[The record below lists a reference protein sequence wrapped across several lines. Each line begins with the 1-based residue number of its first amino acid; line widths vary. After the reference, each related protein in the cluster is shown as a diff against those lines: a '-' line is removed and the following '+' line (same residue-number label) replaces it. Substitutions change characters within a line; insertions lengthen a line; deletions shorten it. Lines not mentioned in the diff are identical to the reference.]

1 MTRSALTGPIAMIA
15 TVATWAGFA
24 LSIRGI
30 GGSGLTSNDVALLR
44 FGLPLLVLA
53 PAIPRALRSI
63 RRESPLTLACLAL
76 GAGLPYFLTAA
87 LGGRLTS
94 AALVGL
100 VIPGSVPVFVALLA
114 LGLMRERPGAAR
126 LVGLGSIVVGVAVI
140 VALTAATS
148 IALGIAILLA
158 AGLLWAV
165 YTLGLRRT
173 RLTPVSVVVTVCA
186 PSFLLSLLAALT
198 GALPTTLL
206 TGSAEPSAVA
216 SFALVQGV
224 GVGVVAALAYTVA
237 VQHLGSGR
245 AAAFGSLSPV
255 VTALVALPLFG
266 ESLPP
271 GDIVGLALV
280 VLGVVVANAPPRGRP
295 LRPVPD
301 LLSARPLR
309 PSPTRSHR

>member
-1 MTRSALTGPIAMIA
+1 MTRSPLTGTIAMIA

-30 GGSGLTSNDVALLR
+30 GGSGLTTTDVALLR

-76 GAGLPYFLTAA
+76 GAGLPYFATAA
-87 LGGRLTS
+87 AGGSLTS

-100 VIPGSVPVFVALLA
+100 VIPGSVPVFVALLS
-114 LGLMRERPGAAR
+114 LVLMRERPSGAR
-126 LVGLGSIVVGVAVI
+126 LVGLAAVVVGVGVI
-140 VALTAATS
+140 VAFTAATS

-158 AGLLWAV
+158 AGVLWAV

-173 RLTPVSVVVTVCA
+173 RLTPVAVVVAVCA
-186 PSFLLSLLAALT
+186 PSFLLSLLATVT
-198 GALPTTLL
+198 GALPTTLF
-206 TGSAEPSAVA
+206 TGSADPGAVA
-216 SFALVQGV
+216 SFALVQGI

-237 VQHLGSGR
+237 VRHLGSGR

-255 VTALVALPLFG
+255 VTALIALPLFG
-266 ESLPP
+266 EALPP
-271 GDIVGLALV
+271 SEIVGLALV
-280 VLGVVVANAPPRGRP
+280 VLGVVVANAPPRTGPPRT
-295 LRPVPD
+295 VAD
-301 LLSARPLR
+301 LLPARPLR